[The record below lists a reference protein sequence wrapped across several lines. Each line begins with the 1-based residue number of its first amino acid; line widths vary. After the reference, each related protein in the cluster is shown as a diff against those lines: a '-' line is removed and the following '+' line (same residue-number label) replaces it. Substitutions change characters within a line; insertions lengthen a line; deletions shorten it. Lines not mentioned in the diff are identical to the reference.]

1 MKQGRS
7 FVYHMLIFIFAQLA
21 WLILLG
27 LWIYWYVSNYM
38 FFTEVEADFA
48 SQAMSK
54 GHTILILIGG
64 LILLLAVSAGMS
76 LLFHRLSIQFNLT
89 QLYDNFISNVTHE
102 LKSPLATIQLSLETL
117 ERHQLSRDRQEQ
129 FIALMLKDTQRLEK
143 LINIILE
150 IPALEKKKIAH
161 DFEVFAIE
169 PLLHELVQQAREEFN
184 LPEEALRISGRVPAC
199 RCVLDRKA
207 FKVVLDNLIDN
218 SLKYSE
224 GPIKVELGLSCDAR
238 EFSLTYSDQG
248 IGIPVSE
255 QKKVFRKFYRVST
268 QRSPSVKGTGLGLY
282 WVREILRFHRGR
294 ISLVNQHQGGGTL
307 FVIKLPVYSESK
319 RRMFKGLLK
328 KTGTNGLQEEKD
340 HE

>member
-27 LWIYWYVSNYM
+27 LWIYWYVTNYM
-38 FFTEVEADFA
+38 FITEVETDFA
-48 SQAMSK
+48 SQAMSR

-89 QLYDNFISNVTHE
+89 QLYDNFIANVTHE

-117 ERHQLSRDRQEQ
+117 KKHQLSREQQER
-129 FIALMLKDTQRLEK
+129 FIDMMLNDSKRLEK

-161 DFEVFAIE
+161 HFEVFEIE
-169 PLLHELVQQAREEFN
+169 PLLQELVQQAREEFK
-184 LPEEALRISGRVPAC
+184 LPQDAIRVSGKASC
-199 RCVLDRKA
+199 RCVLDREA

-224 GPIKVELGLSCDAR
+224 GRPDIEINLSCDDK
-238 EFSLTYSDQG
+238 EFVLTYSDQG
-248 IGIPVSE
+248 IGIPLKE
-255 QKKVFRKFYRVST
+255 QKNVFRKFYRANA
-268 QRSPSVKGTGLGLY
+268 QRDPSVKGTGLGLY
-282 WVREILRFHRGR
+282 WVWEILRFHRGR
-294 ISLVNQHQGGGTL
+294 ISLSNQNQDGGAV
-307 FVIKLPVYSESK
+307 FVIRLPVYTET
-319 RRMFKGLLK
+319 RQRFFKGLLK
-328 KTGTNGLQEEKD
+328 KAQKGPPPGEKD
-340 HE
+340 HV